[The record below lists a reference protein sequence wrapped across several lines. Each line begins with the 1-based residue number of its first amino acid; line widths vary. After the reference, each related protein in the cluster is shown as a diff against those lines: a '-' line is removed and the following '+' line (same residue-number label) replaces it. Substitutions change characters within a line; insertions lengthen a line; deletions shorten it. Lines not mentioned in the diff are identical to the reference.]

1 MRKSVICLHEGIL
14 NYVDKPRPSA
24 NQLAVISQGV
34 ILRICDSVWKTKW
47 LRYEIQVTLAVF
59 HTYLNTITL
68 FNIDSE
74 LTSRRKEI
82 CYIWS
87 RTDISFSPFH
97 LAVAQVSESWL
108 WYKRSLGRNP
118 HCTTLW
124 QQFFVL
130 FFVCLFP
137 SSCVHKTLRLSTAH
151 CLEF

>member
-1 MRKSVICLHEGIL
+1 MRKSLICLHEGIL
-14 NYVDKPRPSA
+14 NYVDKPRLSA

-47 LRYEIQVTLAVF
+47 LRCEIQVTPAVF

-97 LAVAQVSESWL
+97 LAVGQVSE
-108 WYKRSLGRNP
+108 R
-118 HCTTLW
+118 
-124 QQFFVL
+124 
-130 FFVCLFP
+130 
-137 SSCVHKTLRLSTAH
+137 
-151 CLEF
+151 